1 MFSPE
6 SQVSIES
13 GYLILTMMPSLF
25 CAEKCPHCY
34 LSKEQRNDKT
44 VMSLVNIELVCNKI
58 IDYYNSTN
66 VKDKHIVLYWY
77 GGEPTSMG
85 IQYFTSAINIINRT
99 LSPFKGY
106 TVKHVVLTSLV
117 NIDTEWF
124 SFFDKY
130 CDGYFQTSYDGRMRG
145 KKYLEQWELRVK
157 EAKEYGL
164 NVGTISVVNEEMLK
178 IGARQT
184 IEYLTELKV
193 SEAGFLPFMLNE
205 QNKGKKF
212 DRFAPT
218 MSNWSEFMIELT
230 KRSRE
235 MAKDGHI
242 VPTIGQELFYFTQK
256 FRDSAIS
263 NCAAQTLFLMPNG
276 DLTLPDYKNGHEEYM
291 RPFGNILNQS
301 FKEVL
306 FGSERITYL
315 TKQLTRNYNQECL
328 ECPHSNYCVM
338 EFWKENRA
346 GDDCFGGNNYMNW
359 LNNNNES
366 RYGDV
371 SRSIIN

>member
-13 GYLILTMMPSLF
+13 GYLILTMMPSLY

-34 LSKEQRNDKT
+34 LSKAQRNDKT
-44 VMSLVNIELVCNKI
+44 VMSLENIEMVCRKVV
-58 IDYYNSTN
+58 DYYNATQII
-66 VKDKHIVLYWY
+66 DKHVVLYWY

-85 IQYFTSAINIINRT
+85 MEYFTSAINIINRT
-99 LSPFKGY
+99 LHPSLGFS
-106 TVKHVVLTSLV
+106 VKHVVLTSLV

-145 KKYLEQWELRVK
+145 KKYLTQWEKRVK
-157 EAKEYGL
+157 EAKAYGL
-164 NVGTISVVNEEMLK
+164 KVGTLSVVNEE
-178 IGARQT
+178 I
-184 IEYLTELKV
+184 LKV
-193 SEAGFLPFMLNE
+193 GAESTIAYLSDLGISEAGFLPFMLNE
-205 QNKGKKF
+205 QNKGKKY

-218 MSNWSEFMIELT
+218 MTNWSRFMIDLT
-230 KRSRE
+230 K
-235 MAKDGHI
+235 MARLMAIEGRK
-242 VPTIGQELFYFTQK
+242 VPTIGQEIFYFTQK
-256 FRDSAIS
+256 FRDSALS

-276 DLTLPDYKNGHEEYM
+276 DLALPDYKNGHEEYM
-291 RPFGNILNQS
+291 RPFGNIIEQS
-301 FKEVL
+301 FEDVL
-306 FGSERITYL
+306 FGRERIDYL

-338 EFWKENRA
+338 EFWKENRV
-346 GDDCFGGNNYMNW
+346 GDDCFGGRNFMSW
-359 LNNNNES
+359 LNDNEES

-371 SRSIIN
+371 SRSILN